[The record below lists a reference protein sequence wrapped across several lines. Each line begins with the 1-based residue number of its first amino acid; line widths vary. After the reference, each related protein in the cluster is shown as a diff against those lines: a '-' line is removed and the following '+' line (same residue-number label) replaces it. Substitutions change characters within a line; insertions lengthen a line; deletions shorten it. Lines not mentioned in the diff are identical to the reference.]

1 MHDWLAHRARSTPD
15 REALVNASS
24 GNAWTYATLD
34 ETVDEM
40 AGRLAALGVAEGDH
54 LAAAMETGV
63 EEVCLIHAAMRL
75 GAVLVPL
82 PPEFTPPELADRFDR
97 ADVDAVVCDAD
108 TESQVRGAVE
118 RTGPWLPVF
127 TIDEADWSDATPLSD
142 AEPTEF
148 TPATWEREETQLLLF
163 TSGTTGDA
171 KAVQLT
177 MGNLLASATA
187 SAFRLGIDP
196 GDRWLVPL
204 SLHHMGGIAPIL
216 RSTLYG
222 TTAIVRESFE
232 PGGTV
237 DDVRE
242 YDATCVSLV
251 PTMLRRMLSARGTLP
266 DSLRFVLV
274 GGAPCPEELIERCRD
289 YSVPICPTYGMTETA
304 SQVATARHDEAYD
317 NPGSVGRPLLWTD
330 VTVVDSAGTPVEP
343 GESGEL
349 VVRGPTVT
357 PGYYD
362 NPAATGE
369 AIGTYGLHTG
379 DVGYRDESGRL
390 YVLNRLDDR
399 ILSGGE
405 NVDPGEVVDALR
417 AYESVEDA
425 SVVGLDD
432 PEWGEQVAALLVP
445 AADTVD
451 LEALE
456 SHLRDRL
463 AGFKLPRT
471 IGVVEELPRTVSGT
485 VERDAVRE
493 RLRDGETE
501 SIDRDQP
508 SARAAADSESV
519 RAVAREQPDTET
531 SLDEQDPPEPD
542 AGTAEN
548 EGPASSDR
556 PEPIL
561 DAGEESPSLDREP
574 AAAGESVTD
583 DSLSESERGVLDE
596 EADRASGRSLDLD
609 DPDAVG
615 ASESPRSAGNG
626 EGRPTGREAIDGS
639 NTDSGDDTGTDP
651 DGTEDGANPTRETA
665 SAEAKVDGKG
675 GDAVESAGAVAPEDP
690 DSRGDSASR
699 RGSATLSSSREA
711 GSAGSDRLTGIG
723 APDDGVDGDG
733 VDDATDGSPANDEID
748 QSSEDDS
755 DDDELDEE

>member
-1 MHDWLAHRARSTPD
+1 
-15 REALVNASS
+15 
-24 GNAWTYATLD
+24 
-34 ETVDEM
+34 
-40 AGRLAALGVAEGDH
+40 
-54 LAAAMETGV
+54 
-63 EEVCLIHAAMRL
+63 
-75 GAVLVPL
+75 
-82 PPEFTPPELADRFDR
+82 
-97 ADVDAVVCDAD
+97 
-108 TESQVRGAVE
+108 
-118 RTGPWLPVF
+118 
-127 TIDEADWSDATPLSD
+127 
-142 AEPTEF
+142 
-148 TPATWEREETQLLLF
+148 
-163 TSGTTGDA
+163 
-171 KAVQLT
+171 

-196 GDRWLVPL
+196 ADRWLVPL

-237 DDVRE
+237 DDMRE

-274 GGAPCPEELIERCRD
+274 GGAPCPEDLIERCRD

-330 VTVVDSAGTPVEP
+330 VTVVDSAGTPVEA

-399 ILSGGE
+399 ILTGGE

-417 AYESVEDA
+417 THESVEDA

-432 PEWGEQVAALLVP
+432 PEWGERVAALLVP
-445 AADTVD
+445 AEEGVD
-451 LEALE
+451 LAALE
-456 SHLRDRL
+456 AHLRDRL

-471 IGVVEELPRTVSGT
+471 IGTAEELPRTVSGT
-485 VERDAVRE
+485 VEREAVRE

-519 RAVAREQPDTET
+519 RAVAREEPETET
-531 SLDEQDPPEPD
+531 DLEEPD
-542 AGTAEN
+542 RPEADADTTES
-548 EGPASSDR
+548 EGEASSDR
-556 PEPIL
+556 PEAIL
-561 DAGEESPSLDREP
+561 DAGEEPSPLDREP

-583 DSLSESERGVLDE
+583 DASESARGVLDE
-596 EADRASGRSLDLD
+596 EADRATGRPLDVD
-609 DPDAVG
+609 DPDAVEP
-615 ASESPRSAGNG
+615 SESPRSIGNSDG
-626 EGRPTGREAIDGS
+626 EDGS
-639 NTDSGDDTGTDP
+639 RD
-651 DGTEDGANPTRETA
+651 E
-665 SAEAKVDGKG
+665 
-675 GDAVESAGAVAPEDP
+675 
-690 DSRGDSASR
+690 GDSDAEGDGPASR
-699 RGSATLSSSREA
+699 RGGATLSSARESA
-711 GSAGSDRLTGIG
+711 DAGSDRLTGIG
-723 APDDGVDGDG
+723 AADGSDAGVSDPVDDEDGDEQS
-733 VDDATDGSPANDEID
+733 DDAAPQPAGERDD
-748 QSSEDDS
+748 PKSEGL
-755 DDDELDEE
+755 DDDA

>member
-1 MHDWLAHRARSTPD
+1 MHDWLAHRARSTPE

-34 ETVDEM
+34 ETVEEM
-40 AGRLAALGVAEGDH
+40 AGRLSALGVAEGDH

-97 ADVDAVVCDAD
+97 ANVDAVVCDAD
-108 TESQVRGAVE
+108 TESQVRGAAE
-118 RTGPWLPVF
+118 RTEPWLPVF
-127 TIDEADWSDATPLSD
+127 SIDDADWSDATPIAD

-148 TPATWEREETQLLLF
+148 TPAMWEREDTQLLLF
-163 TSGTTGDA
+163 TSGTTGEA

-196 GDRWLVPL
+196 SDRWLVPL

-222 TTAIVRESFE
+222 TTAIVRESFD

-237 DDVRE
+237 DDIRE

-266 DSLRFVLV
+266 GCLRFVLV

-317 NPGSVGRPLLWTD
+317 HPDSVGRPLLWTD

-343 GESGEL
+343 GESGEI

-362 NPAATGE
+362 DPAATGE

-399 ILSGGE
+399 ILTGGE

-417 AYESVEDA
+417 AHESVEDA
-425 SVVGLDD
+425 AVVGLDD

-445 AADTVD
+445 VEDRVD
-451 LEALE
+451 LDALE
-456 SHLRDRL
+456 VHLRDRL

-471 IGVVEELPRTVSGT
+471 IGTVEELPRTVSGT
-485 VERDAVRE
+485 VEREAVRE

-501 SIDRDQP
+501 TIERDQP

-519 RAVAREQPDTET
+519 RAVAREEPETET
-531 SLDEQDPPEPD
+531 DLDEPEPPD
-542 AGTAEN
+542 ADSGTGES
-548 EGPASSDR
+548 EGSSSDR

-561 DAGEESPSLDREP
+561 DPGEDSSSLDREP
-574 AAAGESVTD
+574 AAAGKSVTD
-583 DSLSESERGVLDE
+583 DSGSESARGVLDE
-596 EADRASGRSLDLD
+596 AADRVGGRSLDVD
-609 DPDAVG
+609 DPDAIDPSELPRNVG
-615 ASESPRSAGNG
+615 DGDDGNRS
-626 EGRPTGREAIDGS
+626 TGREAIEGADTEGATDALHT
-639 NTDSGDDTGTDP
+639 TDSGEESGAADEDDADAVGDTD
-651 DGTEDGANPTRETA
+651 
-665 SAEAKVDGKG
+665 G
-675 GDAVESAGAVAPEDP
+675 GDDAAA
-690 DSRGDSASR
+690 R
-699 RGSATLSSSREA
+699 RGGATLSSARES
-711 GSAGSDRLTGIG
+711 GDAGSDRLTGIG
-723 APDDGVDGDG
+723 GNDDRSEQSEAVE
-733 VDDATDGSPANDEID
+733 AASEGSPADGENGQSVDESD
-748 QSSEDDS
+748 ATEEAS
-755 DDDELDEE
+755 DDDT